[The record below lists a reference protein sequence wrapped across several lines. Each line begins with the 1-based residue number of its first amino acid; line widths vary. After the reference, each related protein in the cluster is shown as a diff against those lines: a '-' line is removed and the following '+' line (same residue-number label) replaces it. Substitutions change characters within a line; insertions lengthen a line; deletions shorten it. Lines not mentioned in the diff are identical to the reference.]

1 MQKTN
6 IKKKSLKKTMTTQ
19 ELEEIKEALK
29 RVTQQQYDFQQ
40 MVDAKTA
47 SLADM
52 GPNKP
57 GNLDLE
63 QK

>member
-1 MQKTN
+1 
-6 IKKKSLKKTMTTQ
+6 
-19 ELEEIKEALK
+19 
-29 RVTQQQYDFQQ
+29 
-40 MVDAKTA
+40 MVDAKIA

-63 QK
+63 QKWLQDMSQQMERIQKQVNKVAEKV